1 MSLKEVSLS
10 PSDMFPETNRTKNTN
25 RFSTRRIIQKG
36 DNILRNKNPSKNY
49 HILCAKYN
57 ISRPVELFSLQKSA
71 NCLITRIN
79 EKSENNLVKKSEN
92 NVKLHSMG
100 VQSRIRDSECQTDMW
115 DPPYAQN
122 RDPKTEK
129 ALELIELKKRFA
141 LSGNMENDLELAA
154 RARRIRVLLAE
165 FSKIHDQH
173 KRIRCLSNLHRE
185 EICFRRKISA
195 SRFSLKTQE
204 KYLQNLA
211 RLKNLDA
218 KWSRSLADQNQ
229 AYRKQILKTAKRHAA
244 TEKNTNEANL
254 PNKKIGGRKPEP
266 KTLTAICDFTKIDYI
281 QNFSKKISKLNSLT
295 IPGYKTTN
303 QNSSSS
309 EKRLNSLD
317 KVLENLSRH
326 SSQGENLGSKR
337 HDLIVE
343 IEKPDTLPTKIFFNE
358 FDGTGSSDKD
368 QLEILID
375 FYCKR
380 ARSENIQD
388 DLVSKSAV
396 IKFLATKNAL
406 RKCDAKIVERNRSDA
421 KLKREEIDGIYSKS
435 HHDQFTCSKNFQ
447 SLEEDVREFI
457 NSCVLPGVK
466 ILSERMSIERND
478 SKETG
483 KDN

>member
-1 MSLKEVSLS
+1 
-10 PSDMFPETNRTKNTN
+10 
-25 RFSTRRIIQKG
+25 
-36 DNILRNKNPSKNY
+36 
-49 HILCAKYN
+49 
-57 ISRPVELFSLQKSA
+57 
-71 NCLITRIN
+71 
-79 EKSENNLVKKSEN
+79 
-92 NVKLHSMG
+92 MG

-141 LSGNMENDLELAA
+141 LSGNMENVRRFDLLIVIFLIFKKDLELAA

-185 EICFRRKISA
+185 EICFRRKIST

-244 TEKNTNEANL
+244 TEKNTNEVNL

-281 QNFSKKISKLNSLT
+281 QNFSKKISNLNSLT
-295 IPGYKTTN
+295 IPDYKTTN

-309 EKRLNSLD
+309 KKRLNSLD
-317 KVLENLSRH
+317 KVLE
-326 SSQGENLGSKR
+326 
-337 HDLIVE
+337 V
-343 IEKPDTLPTKIFFNE
+343 FN
-358 FDGTGSSDKD
+358 
-368 QLEILID
+368 
-375 FYCKR
+375 
-380 ARSENIQD
+380 
-388 DLVSKSAV
+388 
-396 IKFLATKNAL
+396 
-406 RKCDAKIVERNRSDA
+406 
-421 KLKREEIDGIYSKS
+421 
-435 HHDQFTCSKNFQ
+435 
-447 SLEEDVREFI
+447 
-457 NSCVLPGVK
+457 
-466 ILSERMSIERND
+466 
-478 SKETG
+478 
-483 KDN
+483 